1 MFNKVETDLNFIE
14 RENKV
19 KSFWK
24 ENQIFEKSI
33 EARAQGTPYVFYDGP
48 PTANGKPHIG
58 HVLARV
64 FKDMVPRYR
73 AMKGN
78 MVPRKAGWDTHGLP
92 VELEVEKEFGIRWQ
106 KNKLKPMAWS
116 PLSLIVKKVFGNIR
130 VCGKIFLI

>member
-64 FKDMVPRYR
+64 FKDMVERQHGSQKSRVGYSWS
-73 AMKGN
+73 
-78 MVPRKAGWDTHGLP
+78 AG
-92 VELEVEKEFGIRWQ
+92 GIR
-106 KNKLKPMAWS
+106 
-116 PLSLIVKKVFGNIR
+116 G
-130 VCGKIFLI
+130 

>member
-73 AMKGN
+73 AIDVYKRQTFYTFVRLFSRRN
-78 MVPRKAGWDTHGLP
+78 MRRWW
-92 VELEVEKEFGIRWQ
+92 EK
-106 KNKLKPMAWS
+106 
-116 PLSLIVKKVFGNIR
+116 
-130 VCGKIFLI
+130 